1 MDQVLYIG
9 RSGGTEKGVEPLLN
23 RYFPG
28 LQASHLRG
36 LDEIGRFEPEGAV
49 RGIVAEIEETDRIE
63 PLLDLRTVFPASGL
77 VLLGSTDSP
86 RLIALSKRVRA
97 DAVHSVRGPLEERV
111 RAAAGAMNGKA
122 QLARS
127 FSGTLA
133 DITIADLVQLRCL
146 TRKSSLL
153 EVTHGQETGSIC
165 FDRGEV
171 VDAQA
176 PGLRG
181 PEAFNR
187 LIAWEHGHF
196 RELPYEVPAQ
206 RTVHQ
211 QWEMLLLEAVRLMD
225 EAKSGGRT
233 A

>member
-9 RSGGTEKGVEPLLN
+9 RSAGTEKGLERLLN

-36 LDEIGRFEPEGAV
+36 LEEVNRFEPTGPV
-49 RGIVAEIEETDRIE
+49 RGIVAEVEETDRIE
-63 PLLDLRTVFPASGL
+63 PLLDLRTVFPFSGL
-77 VLLGSTDSP
+77 VLLGRADSP
-86 RLIALSKRVRA
+86 RMIDLSRRVRA
-97 DAVHSVRGPLEERV
+97 DAVQSVRGAMEDRV

-122 QLARS
+122 QVERS

-153 EVTHGQETGSIC
+153 EVSRGSETGWIC

-171 VDAQA
+171 VDAAA
-176 PGLRG
+176 PGLG
-181 PEAFNR
+181 GVEAFHC

-196 RELPYEVPAQ
+196 RELPLELPKE
-206 RTVHQ
+206 RTVNVS
-211 QWEMLLLEAVRLMD
+211 WEILLLDSVRLMD
-225 EAKSGGRT
+225 ESRAGGRT
-233 A
+233 G